1 MYIRA
6 TAEKLLSIPEL
17 QPMLNKYM
25 VENRERFVDSEGLT
39 NISFKDLYED
49 AFKLLY
55 SQGVKLDDT
64 MFYMEIDASLLEEL
78 VPEDFPYWYRHLD
91 KEDNPIPLKFKDWFM
106 TYMTKDD
113 KALVLIEYK
122 STDIGRD
129 ARIKDTELR
138 QIITKFGNEDLSNIY
153 TYTSTIA
160 TKKAEYEEGIDEI

>member
-6 TAEKLLSIPEL
+6 TAEKLLLIPEL
-17 QPMLNKYM
+17 QPMLSKYM

-39 NISFKDLYED
+39 NIVFGDLYED

-64 MFYMEIDASLLEEL
+64 MFYVEIDASLLDEL
-78 VPEDFPYWYRHLD
+78 VPNDFPYWYRRLD
-91 KEDNPIPLKFKDWFM
+91 KEGNPVSLKFKDWFM
-106 TYMTKDD
+106 TYIIKDD
-113 KALVLIEYK
+113 KALVLMEYK

-138 QIITKFGNEDLSNIY
+138 QIITKFGNETLTNIY
-153 TYTSTIA
+153 TYTPTIA
-160 TKKAEYEEGIDEI
+160 TKKAEYTEDLNEM